1 MGQKVNP
8 KSFRLG
14 VTEDCDSIWYDFK
27 SYSDKVYED
36 FVIRNFIKTEL
47 ARAAVSNIQIKRK
60 SDNIEVNVSSARA
73 GVIFGKTGLDLDLI
87 IDDLKKLI
95 NKQMLTINIIEN
107 KKPDSSAH
115 LVASWICGQIEKR
128 VPFRRAMKMAMQKSL
143 KSGVNGVKVSCSGR
157 LGGIEIARCEW
168 YKEGKVP
175 LHTLRAKIDYAF
187 DEALTTYGKIGV
199 KVWLYKG
206 EKINHSPLINEGKNK
221 NVKSKEN

>member
-8 KSFRLG
+8 KAFRLG
-14 VTEDCDSIWYDFK
+14 VTEECDSVWYDLK
-27 SYSDKVYED
+27 NYSSKVHED
-36 FVIRNFIKTEL
+36 FIIRNFIKAEL
-47 ARAAVSNIQIKRK
+47 SRAAISNIQIKRK
-60 SDNIEVNVSSARA
+60 SDTIEINVTSART
-73 GVIFGKTGLDLDLI
+73 GVIFGKSG
-87 IDDLKKLI
+87 IDIELVASALKKLI
-95 NKQMLTINIIEN
+95 KQNMLSINILEN

-115 LVASWICGQIEKR
+115 LLASWICGQIEKR

-168 YKEGKVP
+168 YKEGKIP
-175 LHTLRAKIDYAF
+175 LHTLRAKVDYAF

-206 EKINHSPLINEGKNK
+206 EKLVQTFTNMEGKK
-221 NVKSKEN
+221 ADVKS

>member
-14 VTEDCDSIWYDFK
+14 ITEECDSVWYDIK
-27 SYSDKVYED
+27 NYSSKVHED
-36 FVIRNFIKTEL
+36 YIVRNFLKTEL
-47 ARAAVSNIQIKRK
+47 SRAAISNIQIKRK
-60 SDNIEVNVSSARA
+60 SDNIEINVTSART
-73 GVIFGKTGLDLDLI
+73 GVIFGKSG
-87 IDDLKKLI
+87 IDMELLTNDLKKLI
-95 NKQMLTINIIEN
+95 KTNMVVINILEN

-115 LVASWICGQIEKR
+115 LLASWICGQIEKR

-143 KSGVNGVKVSCSGR
+143 KSGINGVKVSCSGR

-168 YKEGKVP
+168 YKEGKIP
-175 LHTLRAKIDYAF
+175 LHTLRAKVDYAF

-206 EKINHSPLINEGKNK
+206 EQLKQSFSKIEGNKTNALSKKN
-221 NVKSKEN
+221 

>member
-8 KSFRLG
+8 KAFRLG
-14 VTEDCDSIWYDFK
+14 VTEECDSVWYDIGN
-27 SYSDKVYED
+27 YSKKVYED
-36 FVIRNFIKTEL
+36 FLIRNFLKAEL

-60 SDNIEVNVSSARA
+60 ADTIEINVTSART
-73 GVIFGKTGLDLDLI
+73 GVIFGKSGIDIELLT
-87 IDDLKKLI
+87 DDLKKLI
-95 NKQMLTINIIEN
+95 KKTMVSINILEN
-107 KKPDSSAH
+107 KKPDSSSH
-115 LVASWICGQIEKR
+115 LLAAWICGQIEKR

-168 YKEGKVP
+168 YKEGKIP
-175 LHTLRAKIDYAF
+175 LHTLRAKVDYAF

-206 EKINHSPLINEGKNK
+206 EKLTHSPKQMEGIKR
-221 NVKSKEN
+221 NVKS